1 MADSKISI
9 ALSAVDKF
17 TKPAKNIIQTA
28 GKLEHQITQTDQH
41 LKGLS
46 DQQSLITR
54 FKKLTAGLDQTR
66 AAMKQAAQQTNQLKQ
81 NQTNAKAALAQHT
94 KDLAQAERNVIK
106 LAEAQGAQS
115 QQLAQAKQHVK
126 ELTQAQSAATKQR
139 SAELANAQ
147 KQALNA
153 AKAYGAESKQAKVAT
168 AKVKQLTS
176 AKAAA
181 AKQQAI
187 ELANAQ
193 QNAQKAAA
201 AYGAH
206 SQQVK
211 AATAKVQQLTQAK
224 KAAEKAYKQEQA
236 QLKNAQLKS
245 TQLTNA
251 YGKQAKELG
260 GLKRDM
266 SSAGIKMNSLG
277 AQELKLAKQTDQASQ
292 ALDRQKA
299 KLQKIQTLKGRI
311 ADRNAQKSELI
322 GQAVGLTLK
331 AAPLI
336 MAGKR
341 AVDYENTFADVKKVV
356 NFTDQKEE
364 AQYRTEMMKLAGRLG
379 VEQKGIADI
388 VTAAGQSGIEKDQLL
403 QFAESATKMSV
414 AWDVSAEEAGSTL
427 ATWRAA
433 MGLTQKH
440 ALDLADSTNY
450 LSNNMNAKAKDI
462 AAVMVRQG
470 STAMGAG
477 LNYNQTAALSASL
490 IAGGA
495 TQEVAATALKN
506 ITGRLTSG
514 YAATAAQQDAMG
526 RIGFNAEELA
536 DMMQQDAQGTLVE
549 VMRGLQDVNATDR
562 GAVISQLFGEEVKG
576 AVAKLVTTL
585 DDDKNGLV
593 AAFAKVA
600 NQADRT
606 NSVND
611 EYANRAATR
620 GHKLAMLGAKFDR
633 MTIVLG
639 DRLLPVLDAV
649 LPPLMSVVDSV
660 ANFAEA
666 NPQLTSS
673 LLGVAAAI
681 AVVKAGAI
689 AFKLAKLTLGNG
701 RDRLNLG
708 KTKLNLSTDQ
718 TTQSA
723 NRASRSLDRL
733 NRKLNSL
740 GAGAGYGGRVA
751 RRAGA
756 RTTKRGNTLGNSRT
770 SNRLAGL
777 RAYENQIADRNSPTK
792 RANAGGRFGRL
803 GKLGKL
809 SGLKGAGRFFRP
821 LDMAMQGVSL
831 ASAMSGG
838 TCTEIGATAGDML
851 GGMGGAAAG
860 GLAGAAIG
868 SVVPVIGTAIG
879 GLVGSIAG
887 GMGGGSLGEWIGSKI
902 GTWFSDDKT
911 DQPAPD
917 AVAKQSQQLQNNNK
931 SMTFAPVLH
940 LTPTGNPAYDQQ
952 VSDQV
957 IARLKAEFAHGMMGN
972 MDVVT
977 RADGSLTDKRG
988 S

>member
-1 MADSKISI
+1 M
-9 ALSAVDKF
+9 
-17 TKPAKNIIQTA
+17 
-28 GKLEHQITQTDQH
+28 
-41 LKGLS
+41 
-46 DQQSLITR
+46 
-54 FKKLTAGLDQTR
+54 
-66 AAMKQAAQQTNQLKQ
+66 
-81 NQTNAKAALAQHT
+81 
-94 KDLAQAERNVIK
+94 
-106 LAEAQGAQS
+106 
-115 QQLAQAKQHVK
+115 
-126 ELTQAQSAATKQR
+126 
-139 SAELANAQ
+139 
-147 KQALNA
+147 
-153 AKAYGAESKQAKVAT
+153 
-168 AKVKQLTS
+168 
-176 AKAAA
+176 
-181 AKQQAI
+181 
-187 ELANAQ
+187 
-193 QNAQKAAA
+193 
-201 AYGAH
+201 
-206 SQQVK
+206 
-211 AATAKVQQLTQAK
+211 
-224 KAAEKAYKQEQA
+224 QE
-236 QLKNAQLKS
+236 
-245 TQLTNA
+245 
-251 YGKQAKELG
+251 
-260 GLKRDM
+260 
-266 SSAGIKMNSLG
+266 
-277 AQELKLAKQTDQASQ
+277 
-292 ALDRQKA
+292 
-299 KLQKIQTLKGRI
+299 
-311 ADRNAQKSELI
+311 
-322 GQAVGLTLK
+322 
-331 AAPLI
+331 
-336 MAGKR
+336 
-341 AVDYENTFADVKKVV
+341 
-356 NFTDQKEE
+356 
-364 AQYRTEMMKLAGRLG
+364 
-379 VEQKGIADI
+379 GIADI
-388 VTAAGQSGIEKDQLL
+388 VTAAGQSGIEKSQLL

-433 MGLTQKH
+433 MGLTQKN
-440 ALDLADSTNY
+440 ALDLADATNY

-514 YAATAAQQDAMG
+514 YAATASQQDAMG

-549 VMRGLQDVNATDR
+549 VMRGLKDVNATDR

-660 ANFAEA
+660 ADFAEA
-666 NPQLTSS
+666 NPQLASG

-701 RDRLNLG
+701 RDRFNLG
-708 KTKLNLSTDQ
+708 KTKLTSTTDQ

-733 NRKLNSL
+733 NRKLNGL
-740 GAGAGYGGRVA
+740 GAGAGYGGRGGRN
-751 RRAGA
+751 RRVGTSAG
-756 RTTKRGNTLGNSRT
+756 TRGKTLGNSRIG
-770 SNRLAGL
+770 NRLAGL
-777 RAYENQIADRNSPTK
+777 RGYEDQISDRNNPSK
-792 RANAGGRFGRL
+792 RVSSGGRL
-803 GKLGKL
+803 GKLVKFGKL
-809 SGLKGAGRFFRP
+809 GALKGAGRFFRP

-838 TCTEIGATAGDML
+838 SGTEIGATAGDMV

-868 SVVPVIGTAIG
+868 SVVPIIGTAIG
-879 GLVGSIAG
+879 GIVGSIAG
-887 GMGGGSLGEWIGSKI
+887 GMGGGALGEWIGSNI
-902 GTWFSDDKT
+902 GGWFTDDKT
-911 DQPAPD
+911 DQPAPE
-917 AVAKQSQQLQNNNK
+917 AIAQQTKQLQNNNK
-931 SMTFAPVLH
+931 SMTFAPTIH
-940 LTPTGNPAYDQQ
+940 LTPTGNPTYDQQ

-957 IARLKAEFAHGMMGN
+957 IERLRAEFTQGMMGN
-972 MDVVT
+972 MDVAT
-977 RADGSLTDKRG
+977 RADGSLTDKRT

>member
-1 MADSKISI
+1 VADKKISI

-17 TKPAKNIIQTA
+17 SKPFNNAMQTA
-28 GKLEHQITQTDQH
+28 GKLEQQVEQTNSS
-41 LKGLS
+41 LKKLS
-46 DQQSLITR
+46 DQQKTVAR
-54 FKKLTAGLDQTR
+54 FKTLTTRLDDAR
-66 AAMKQAAQQTNQLKQ
+66 KAMAQATQETNRLKQAELSASKIV
-81 NQTNAKAALAQHT
+81 KQHT
-94 KDLAQAERNVIK
+94 QDLASAEKAVLDAAQAH
-106 LAEAQGAQS
+106 GAQS
-115 QQLAQAKQHVK
+115 RQ
-126 ELTQAQSAATKQR
+126 
-139 SAELANAQ
+139 
-147 KQALNA
+147 
-153 AKAYGAESKQAKVAT
+153 VAD
-168 AKVKQLTS
+168 ASRKVKQLT
-176 AKAAA
+176 KD
-181 AKQQAI
+181 
-187 ELANAQ
+187 
-193 QNAQKAAA
+193 
-201 AYGAH
+201 
-206 SQQVK
+206 
-211 AATAKVQQLTQAK
+211 K
-224 KAAEKAYKQEQA
+224 KAAELAHKKEKAALKTSEQA
-236 QLKNAQLKS
+236 TK
-245 TQLTNA
+245 QLTSA

-260 GLKRDM
+260 GLRRDM
-266 SSAGIKMNSLG
+266 GEAGLKVRSLG
-277 AQELKLAKQTDQASQ
+277 AQELKLARQTDQASQ

-311 ADRNAQKSELI
+311 ADRNAQKGELV
-322 GQAVGLTLK
+322 GQAVGLIIKT
-331 AAPLI
+331 APLI

-341 AVDYENTFADVKKVV
+341 AVEYENTFADVKKVV
-356 NFTDQKEE
+356 NFSDKKEE
-364 AQYRTEMMKLAGRLG
+364 AEYRTSMMKLAGRLG
-379 VEQKGIADI
+379 VQQDGIADI
-388 VTAAGQSGIEKDQLL
+388 VTAAGQSGIEKSQLL

-433 MGLTQKH
+433 MGLTQKN
-440 ALDLADSTNY
+440 ALDLADATNY

-536 DMMQQDAQGTLVE
+536 DMMQQDAQATLVD
-549 VMRGLQDVNATDR
+549 VMRGLKDVNATDR

-660 ANFAEA
+660 ADFAEA
-666 NPQLTSS
+666 NPQLASG

-701 RDRLNLG
+701 RDRFNLG
-708 KTKLNLSTDQ
+708 KTKLTSTTDQ

-733 NRKLNSL
+733 NRKLNGL
-740 GAGAGYGGRVA
+740 GAGAGYGGRGG
-751 RRAGA
+751 RAG
-756 RTTKRGNTLGNSRT
+756 RKGKTQGNSRIG
-770 SNRLAGL
+770 NRLAGL
-777 RAYENQIADRNSPTK
+777 RSYEDQISDRNNPSK
-792 RANAGGRFGRL
+792 RASAGGRFGKL
-803 GKLGKL
+803 GKLGA
-809 SGLKGAGRFFRP
+809 LKGAGRFFRP

-838 TCTEIGATAGDML
+838 SGTEIGATAGDMV

-868 SVVPVIGTAIG
+868 SVVPIIGTAIG
-879 GLVGSIAG
+879 GIVGSIAG
-887 GMGGGSLGEWIGSKI
+887 GMGGGALGEWIGSNI
-902 GTWFSDDKT
+902 GGWFEDDKT

-917 AVAKQSQQLQNNNK
+917 AIAQQTKQLQSNNK
-931 SMTFAPVLH
+931 SMTFAPTIH
-940 LTPTGNPAYDQQ
+940 LTPTGNPVYDQQ

-957 IARLKAEFAHGMMGN
+957 IERLKAEFAQGMMGN
-972 MDVVT
+972 MDVAT

>member
-1 MADSKISI
+1 M
-9 ALSAVDKF
+9 
-17 TKPAKNIIQTA
+17 
-28 GKLEHQITQTDQH
+28 
-41 LKGLS
+41 
-46 DQQSLITR
+46 
-54 FKKLTAGLDQTR
+54 
-66 AAMKQAAQQTNQLKQ
+66 
-81 NQTNAKAALAQHT
+81 
-94 KDLAQAERNVIK
+94 
-106 LAEAQGAQS
+106 
-115 QQLAQAKQHVK
+115 
-126 ELTQAQSAATKQR
+126 
-139 SAELANAQ
+139 
-147 KQALNA
+147 
-153 AKAYGAESKQAKVAT
+153 
-168 AKVKQLTS
+168 
-176 AKAAA
+176 
-181 AKQQAI
+181 
-187 ELANAQ
+187 
-193 QNAQKAAA
+193 
-201 AYGAH
+201 
-206 SQQVK
+206 
-211 AATAKVQQLTQAK
+211 
-224 KAAEKAYKQEQA
+224 QE
-236 QLKNAQLKS
+236 
-245 TQLTNA
+245 
-251 YGKQAKELG
+251 
-260 GLKRDM
+260 
-266 SSAGIKMNSLG
+266 
-277 AQELKLAKQTDQASQ
+277 
-292 ALDRQKA
+292 
-299 KLQKIQTLKGRI
+299 
-311 ADRNAQKSELI
+311 
-322 GQAVGLTLK
+322 
-331 AAPLI
+331 
-336 MAGKR
+336 
-341 AVDYENTFADVKKVV
+341 
-356 NFTDQKEE
+356 
-364 AQYRTEMMKLAGRLG
+364 
-379 VEQKGIADI
+379 GIADI
-388 VTAAGQSGIEKDQLL
+388 VTAAGQSGIEKSQLL

-433 MGLTQKH
+433 MGLTQKN
-440 ALDLADSTNY
+440 ALDLADATNY

-514 YAATAAQQDAMG
+514 YAATASQQDAMG

-666 NPQLTSS
+666 NPQLASG

-701 RDRLNLG
+701 RDRFNLG
-708 KTKLNLSTDQ
+708 KTKLTSTTDQ

-733 NRKLNSL
+733 NRKLNGL
-740 GAGAGYGGRVA
+740 GASAGYGGR
-751 RRAGA
+751 AG
-756 RTTKRGNTLGNSRT
+756 KKGKTLGNSRIG
-770 SNRLAGL
+770 NRLAGL
-777 RAYENQIADRNSPTK
+777 RSYEDQISDRNNPSK
-792 RANAGGRFGRL
+792 RASAGGRFGKF

-809 SGLKGAGRFFRP
+809 GALKGAGRFFRP

-838 TCTEIGATAGDML
+838 SGTEIGATAGDMV

-868 SVVPVIGTAIG
+868 SVVPIIGTAIG
-879 GLVGSIAG
+879 GIVGSIAG
-887 GMGGGSLGEWIGSKI
+887 GMGGGFLGESLGEWIGSNI
-902 GTWFSDDKT
+902 GTWFTDDKT

-917 AVAKQSQQLQNNNK
+917 AIAKQSQQLQNNNK
-931 SMTFAPVLH
+931 SMTFAPTIH

-957 IARLKAEFAHGMMGN
+957 IERLKAEFAQGMMGN
-972 MDVVT
+972 MDVAT
-977 RADGSLTDKRG
+977 RADGSLTDKRT

>member
-1 MADSKISI
+1 MCC
-9 ALSAVDKF
+9 
-17 TKPAKNIIQTA
+17 
-28 GKLEHQITQTDQH
+28 
-41 LKGLS
+41 
-46 DQQSLITR
+46 LI
-54 FKKLTAGLDQTR
+54 
-66 AAMKQAAQQTNQLKQ
+66 
-81 NQTNAKAALAQHT
+81 
-94 KDLAQAERNVIK
+94 
-106 LAEAQGAQS
+106 
-115 QQLAQAKQHVK
+115 
-126 ELTQAQSAATKQR
+126 R
-139 SAELANAQ
+139 SA
-147 KQALNA
+147 
-153 AKAYGAESKQAKVAT
+153 
-168 AKVKQLTS
+168 
-176 AKAAA
+176 
-181 AKQQAI
+181 I
-187 ELANAQ
+187 
-193 QNAQKAAA
+193 
-201 AYGAH
+201 
-206 SQQVK
+206 
-211 AATAKVQQLTQAK
+211 AK
-224 KAAEKAYKQEQA
+224 KQ
-236 QLKNAQLKS
+236 
-245 TQLTNA
+245 
-251 YGKQAKELG
+251 
-260 GLKRDM
+260 D
-266 SSAGIKMNSLG
+266 
-277 AQELKLAKQTDQASQ
+277 
-292 ALDRQKA
+292 
-299 KLQKIQTLKGRI
+299 
-311 ADRNAQKSELI
+311 
-322 GQAVGLTLK
+322 
-331 AAPLI
+331 
-336 MAGKR
+336 
-341 AVDYENTFADVKKVV
+341 
-356 NFTDQKEE
+356 
-364 AQYRTEMMKLAGRLG
+364 
-379 VEQKGIADI
+379 GIADI
-388 VTAAGQSGIEKDQLL
+388 VTAAGQSGIEKSQLL

-414 AWDVSAEEAGSTL
+414 AWDVSAEEAGFTL

-433 MGLTQKH
+433 MGLTQKN
-440 ALDLADSTNY
+440 ALDLADATNY

-477 LNYNQTAALSASL
+477 LSYNQTAALSASL

-549 VMRGLQDVNATDR
+549 VMRGLKDVNATDR

-666 NPQLTSS
+666 NPQLASG

-701 RDRLNLG
+701 RDRFNLG
-708 KTKLNLSTDQ
+708 KAKLTSTTDQ

-733 NRKLNSL
+733 NRKLNGL
-740 GAGAGYGGRVA
+740 GAGAGYGGIGGRAGRNRRVGTRGKTQGNSERNSRIGNRLVGLRSYEDQISDRNNPT
-751 RRAGA
+751 RRA
-756 RTTKRGNTLGNSRT
+756 S
-770 SNRLAGL
+770 
-777 RAYENQIADRNSPTK
+777 
-792 RANAGGRFGRL
+792 AGGRFGKL
-803 GKLGKL
+803 GKLGA
-809 SGLKGAGRFFRP
+809 LKGAGRFFRP

-838 TCTEIGATAGDML
+838 SGTEIGATAGDMV

-868 SVVPVIGTAIG
+868 SVVPIIGTAIG
-879 GLVGSIAG
+879 GIVGSIAG
-887 GMGGGSLGEWIGSKI
+887 GMGGGALGEWIGSNI
-902 GTWFSDDKT
+902 GGWFEDDKT
-911 DQPAPD
+911 DQPAPE
-917 AVAKQSQQLQNNNK
+917 AIAQQTKQLQSNNK
-931 SMTFAPVLH
+931 SMTFAPTIH

-952 VSDQV
+952 VSDKV
-957 IARLKAEFAHGMMGN
+957 IERLKAEFAQGMMGN
-972 MDVVT
+972 MDVAT
-977 RADGSLTDKRG
+977 RADGSLGDKREG
-988 S
+988 

>member
-1 MADSKISI
+1 MCC
-9 ALSAVDKF
+9 
-17 TKPAKNIIQTA
+17 
-28 GKLEHQITQTDQH
+28 
-41 LKGLS
+41 
-46 DQQSLITR
+46 LI
-54 FKKLTAGLDQTR
+54 
-66 AAMKQAAQQTNQLKQ
+66 
-81 NQTNAKAALAQHT
+81 
-94 KDLAQAERNVIK
+94 
-106 LAEAQGAQS
+106 
-115 QQLAQAKQHVK
+115 
-126 ELTQAQSAATKQR
+126 R
-139 SAELANAQ
+139 SA
-147 KQALNA
+147 
-153 AKAYGAESKQAKVAT
+153 
-168 AKVKQLTS
+168 
-176 AKAAA
+176 
-181 AKQQAI
+181 I
-187 ELANAQ
+187 
-193 QNAQKAAA
+193 
-201 AYGAH
+201 
-206 SQQVK
+206 
-211 AATAKVQQLTQAK
+211 AK
-224 KAAEKAYKQEQA
+224 KQE
-236 QLKNAQLKS
+236 
-245 TQLTNA
+245 
-251 YGKQAKELG
+251 
-260 GLKRDM
+260 
-266 SSAGIKMNSLG
+266 
-277 AQELKLAKQTDQASQ
+277 
-292 ALDRQKA
+292 
-299 KLQKIQTLKGRI
+299 
-311 ADRNAQKSELI
+311 
-322 GQAVGLTLK
+322 
-331 AAPLI
+331 
-336 MAGKR
+336 
-341 AVDYENTFADVKKVV
+341 
-356 NFTDQKEE
+356 
-364 AQYRTEMMKLAGRLG
+364 
-379 VEQKGIADI
+379 GIADI
-388 VTAAGQSGIEKDQLL
+388 VTAAGQSGIEKSQLL

-433 MGLTQKH
+433 MGLTQKN
-440 ALDLADSTNY
+440 ALDLADATNY

-549 VMRGLQDVNATDR
+549 VMRGLKDVNATDR

-633 MTIVLG
+633 MTVVLG

-660 ANFAEA
+660 ADFAEA
-666 NPQLTSS
+666 NPQLASG

-701 RDRLNLG
+701 RDRFNLG
-708 KTKLNLSTDQ
+708 KTKLTSTTDQ

-733 NRKLNSL
+733 NRKLNGL
-740 GAGAGYGGRVA
+740 GAGAGYGGRGG
-751 RRAGA
+751 RAG
-756 RTTKRGNTLGNSRT
+756 TRGSAGRVGTRGKTLGNSERN
-770 SNRLAGL
+770 SRIGNRLAGL
-777 RAYENQIADRNSPTK
+777 RSYEDQISDRNNPT
-792 RANAGGRFGRL
+792 RRTSAGGRFGKF
-803 GKLGKL
+803 GKLGA
-809 SGLKGAGRFFRP
+809 LKGAGRFFRP

-838 TCTEIGATAGDML
+838 SGTEIGATAGDMV

-868 SVVPVIGTAIG
+868 SVVPIIGTAIG

-887 GMGGGSLGEWIGSKI
+887 GMGGGALGEWIGSNI
-902 GTWFSDDKT
+902 GGWFEDDKT

-917 AVAKQSQQLQNNNK
+917 AIAQQTKQLQNNNK
-931 SMTFAPVLH
+931 NMTFAPTIH
-940 LTPTGNPAYDQQ
+940 LAPTGNPAYDQQ

-957 IARLKAEFAHGMMGN
+957 IERLKAEFTQGMMGN
-972 MDVVT
+972 MDVAT
-977 RADGSLTDKRG
+977 RADGSLTDKRT

>member
-1 MADSKISI
+1 VAEKKISI

-17 TKPAKNIIQTA
+17 SKPFNNAMQTA
-28 GKLEHQITQTDQH
+28 GKLEQQVEQTNSS
-41 LKGLS
+41 LKKLS
-46 DQQSLITR
+46 DQQKTVAR
-54 FKKLTAGLDQTR
+54 FKTLTTRLDDAR
-66 AAMKQAAQQTNQLKQ
+66 KAMAQATQETNRLKQAELSASKIV
-81 NQTNAKAALAQHT
+81 KQHT
-94 KDLAQAERNVIK
+94 QDLASAEKAVLDAAQAH
-106 LAEAQGAQS
+106 GAQS
-115 QQLAQAKQHVK
+115 RQ
-126 ELTQAQSAATKQR
+126 
-139 SAELANAQ
+139 
-147 KQALNA
+147 
-153 AKAYGAESKQAKVAT
+153 VAD
-168 AKVKQLTS
+168 ASRKVKQLT
-176 AKAAA
+176 KD
-181 AKQQAI
+181 
-187 ELANAQ
+187 
-193 QNAQKAAA
+193 
-201 AYGAH
+201 
-206 SQQVK
+206 
-211 AATAKVQQLTQAK
+211 K
-224 KAAEKAYKQEQA
+224 KAAELAHKKEKAALKTSEQA
-236 QLKNAQLKS
+236 TK
-245 TQLTNA
+245 QLTSA

-260 GLKRDM
+260 GLRRDM
-266 SSAGIKMNSLG
+266 GEAGLKVRSLG
-277 AQELKLAKQTDQASQ
+277 AQELKLARQTDQASQ

-311 ADRNAQKSELI
+311 ADRNAQKGELV
-322 GQAVGLTLK
+322 GQAVGLIIKT
-331 AAPLI
+331 APLI

-341 AVDYENTFADVKKVV
+341 AVEYENTFADVKKVV
-356 NFTDQKEE
+356 NFSDKKEE
-364 AQYRTEMMKLAGRLG
+364 AEYRTSMMKLAGRLG
-379 VEQKGIADI
+379 VQQEGIADI
-388 VTAAGQSGIEKDQLL
+388 VTAAGQSGIEKSQLL

-433 MGLTQKH
+433 MGLTQKN
-440 ALDLADSTNY
+440 ALDLADATNY

-514 YAATAAQQDAMG
+514 YAATASQQDAMG

-549 VMRGLQDVNATDR
+549 VMRGLKDVNATDR

-666 NPQLTSS
+666 NPQLASG

-701 RDRLNLG
+701 RDRFNLG
-708 KTKLNLSTDQ
+708 KTKLTSTTDQ

-733 NRKLNSL
+733 NRKLNGL
-740 GAGAGYGGRVA
+740 GAGAGYGGRGG
-751 RRAGA
+751 RAGI
-756 RTTKRGNTLGNSRT
+756 RGSAGRVGTRGKTLGNSEPHSRIG
-770 SNRLAGL
+770 NRLAGL
-777 RAYENQIADRNSPTK
+777 RSYEDQISDRNNPTK
-792 RANAGGRFGRL
+792 RASAGGRFGKF
-803 GKLGKL
+803 GKLGA
-809 SGLKGAGRFFRP
+809 LKGAGRFFRP

-838 TCTEIGATAGDML
+838 SGTEIGATAGDMV

-868 SVVPVIGTAIG
+868 SVVPIIGTAIG
-879 GLVGSIAG
+879 GIVGSIAG
-887 GMGGGSLGEWIGSKI
+887 GMGGGALGEWIGSNI
-902 GTWFSDDKT
+902 GGWFEDDKT
-911 DQPAPD
+911 DQPAPE
-917 AVAKQSQQLQNNNK
+917 AIAQQTKQLQSNNK
-931 SMTFAPVLH
+931 SMTFAPTIH
-940 LTPTGNPAYDQQ
+940 LAPTGNPAYDQQ

-957 IARLKAEFAHGMMGN
+957 IERLKAEFTQGMMGN
-972 MDVVT
+972 MDVAT

>member
-17 TKPAKNIIQTA
+17 TKPANNIIQTA
-28 GKLEHQITQTDQH
+28 GKLEHQITQTDNQ

-66 AAMKQAAQQTNQLKQ
+66 AAMKQAAQHTNQLKQ
-81 NQTNAKAALAQHT
+81 NQANAKTALAQHT
-94 KDLAQAERNVIK
+94 KALAQAERSVIK
-106 LAEAQGAQS
+106 LAEAQGAHA
-115 QQLAQAKQHVK
+115 QQLAQAKQN
-126 ELTQAQSAATKQR
+126 LNQLSQAQSAATKQR
-139 SAELANAQ
+139 TAELANAQ
-147 KQALNA
+147 KQAQKA
-153 AKAYGAESKQAKVAT
+153 AKAYGAESKQAKAAT
-168 AKVKQLTS
+168 AKVQQLAN
-176 AKAAA
+176 AKALAA
-181 AKQQAI
+181 EQQATA
-187 ELANAQ
+187 LANAQ
-193 QNAQKAAA
+193 NNVQKATA

-206 SQQVK
+206 SEQVK
-211 AATAKVQQLTQAK
+211 AATAKVKQLTQAK
-224 KAAEKAYKQEQA
+224 KAAEKAYKEEQA

-260 GLKRDM
+260 GLRRDM
-266 SSAGIKMNSLG
+266 TSAGLKINSLG
-277 AQELKLAKQTDQASQ
+277 AQELKLARQTDQASQ

-311 ADRNAQKSELI
+311 ADRNAQKGELV

-364 AQYRTEMMKLAGRLG
+364 AQYRTQMMKLAGRLG

-506 ITGRLTSG
+506 ITGRLTTG

-526 RIGFNAEELA
+526 RIGFDAEQLA
-536 DMMQQDAQGTLVE
+536 DMMQQDAQATLVE
-549 VMRGLQDVNATDR
+549 VMRGLQNVNATDR

-600 NQADRT
+600 NQADRA

-639 DRLLPVLDAV
+639 DRLLPVLDVV
-649 LPPLMSVVDSV
+649 LPPLMSAVDGI

-681 AVVKAGAI
+681 ATVKAGAI

-701 RDRLNLG
+701 RDRFSLG
-708 KTKLNLSTDQ
+708 KTKLTNSTDQ

-733 NRKLNSL
+733 NRKLNGL
-740 GAGAGYGGRVA
+740 GAGAGYGTGSRA
-751 RRAGA
+751 GRRAG
-756 RTTKRGNTLGNSRT
+756 
-770 SNRLAGL
+770 NRLAGL
-777 RAYENQIADRNSPTK
+777 RSYEDQISDRNSPSK
-792 RANAGGRFGRL
+792 RASAGGRFGKF

-809 SGLKGAGRFFRP
+809 GALKGAGRFFRP
-821 LDMAMQGVSL
+821 LDMAMQGMSL

-838 TCTEIGATAGDML
+838 SGTEIGATAGDMV

-879 GLVGSIAG
+879 GIIGSIAG
-887 GMGGGSLGEWIGSKI
+887 GMGGGSLGEWIGGKI
-902 GTWFSDDKT
+902 GGWFEDDKT
-911 DQPAPD
+911 DQPAPE
-917 AVAKQSQQLQNNNK
+917 AIAKQSQQLQNNNK
-931 SMTFAPVLH
+931 SITFAPVLN
-940 LTPTGNPAYDQQ
+940 LTPTGNPSYDQQ
-952 VSDQV
+952 LSDQV
-957 IARLKAEFAHGMMGN
+957 IERLKAEFAQGMMGN
-972 MDVVT
+972 IDVAT
-977 RADGSLTDKRG
+977 RADGSLTDKRT

>member
-1 MADSKISI
+1 
-9 ALSAVDKF
+9 
-17 TKPAKNIIQTA
+17 
-28 GKLEHQITQTDQH
+28 
-41 LKGLS
+41 
-46 DQQSLITR
+46 
-54 FKKLTAGLDQTR
+54 
-66 AAMKQAAQQTNQLKQ
+66 
-81 NQTNAKAALAQHT
+81 
-94 KDLAQAERNVIK
+94 
-106 LAEAQGAQS
+106 
-115 QQLAQAKQHVK
+115 
-126 ELTQAQSAATKQR
+126 
-139 SAELANAQ
+139 
-147 KQALNA
+147 
-153 AKAYGAESKQAKVAT
+153 
-168 AKVKQLTS
+168 
-176 AKAAA
+176 
-181 AKQQAI
+181 
-187 ELANAQ
+187 
-193 QNAQKAAA
+193 
-201 AYGAH
+201 
-206 SQQVK
+206 
-211 AATAKVQQLTQAK
+211 
-224 KAAEKAYKQEQA
+224 
-236 QLKNAQLKS
+236 
-245 TQLTNA
+245 
-251 YGKQAKELG
+251 
-260 GLKRDM
+260 
-266 SSAGIKMNSLG
+266 
-277 AQELKLAKQTDQASQ
+277 
-292 ALDRQKA
+292 
-299 KLQKIQTLKGRI
+299 
-311 ADRNAQKSELI
+311 
-322 GQAVGLTLK
+322 
-331 AAPLI
+331 
-336 MAGKR
+336 
-341 AVDYENTFADVKKVV
+341 
-356 NFTDQKEE
+356 
-364 AQYRTEMMKLAGRLG
+364 
-379 VEQKGIADI
+379 
-388 VTAAGQSGIEKDQLL
+388 
-403 QFAESATKMSV
+403 MSV

-433 MGLTQKH
+433 MGLTQKN
-440 ALDLADSTNY
+440 ALDLADATNY

-549 VMRGLQDVNATDR
+549 VMRGLKDVNATDR

-633 MTIVLG
+633 MTIALG

-666 NPQLTSS
+666 NPQLASG

-701 RDRLNLG
+701 RDRFNLG
-708 KTKLNLSTDQ
+708 KTKLTSTTDQ

-733 NRKLNSL
+733 NRKLNGL
-740 GAGAGYGGRVA
+740 GAGAGYGVRGGRAGTRGSAGRV
-751 RRAGA
+751 G
-756 RTTKRGNTLGNSRT
+756 TRGKTQGNRERNSRIG
-770 SNRLAGL
+770 NRLAGL
-777 RAYENQIADRNSPTK
+777 RGYEDQISDRNNPTK
-792 RANAGGRFGRL
+792 RASAGGRFGKL
-803 GKLGKL
+803 GKLGA
-809 SGLKGAGRFFRP
+809 LKGAGRFFRP

-838 TCTEIGATAGDML
+838 SGTEIGATAGDMV

-868 SVVPVIGTAIG
+868 SVVPIIGTAIG
-879 GLVGSIAG
+879 GIVGSIAG
-887 GMGGGSLGEWIGSKI
+887 GMGGGALGEWIGSNI
-902 GTWFSDDKT
+902 GGWFEDDKT
-911 DQPAPD
+911 DQPAPE
-917 AVAKQSQQLQNNNK
+917 AIAQQTKQLQSNNK
-931 SMTFAPVLH
+931 SITFAPTIH

-957 IARLKAEFAHGMMGN
+957 IERLKAEFTQGMMGN
-972 MDVVT
+972 MDVAT
-977 RADGSLTDKRG
+977 RADGSLTDKRT

>member
-1 MADSKISI
+1 M
-9 ALSAVDKF
+9 
-17 TKPAKNIIQTA
+17 
-28 GKLEHQITQTDQH
+28 
-41 LKGLS
+41 
-46 DQQSLITR
+46 
-54 FKKLTAGLDQTR
+54 
-66 AAMKQAAQQTNQLKQ
+66 
-81 NQTNAKAALAQHT
+81 
-94 KDLAQAERNVIK
+94 
-106 LAEAQGAQS
+106 
-115 QQLAQAKQHVK
+115 
-126 ELTQAQSAATKQR
+126 
-139 SAELANAQ
+139 
-147 KQALNA
+147 
-153 AKAYGAESKQAKVAT
+153 
-168 AKVKQLTS
+168 
-176 AKAAA
+176 
-181 AKQQAI
+181 
-187 ELANAQ
+187 
-193 QNAQKAAA
+193 
-201 AYGAH
+201 
-206 SQQVK
+206 
-211 AATAKVQQLTQAK
+211 
-224 KAAEKAYKQEQA
+224 QE
-236 QLKNAQLKS
+236 
-245 TQLTNA
+245 
-251 YGKQAKELG
+251 
-260 GLKRDM
+260 
-266 SSAGIKMNSLG
+266 
-277 AQELKLAKQTDQASQ
+277 
-292 ALDRQKA
+292 
-299 KLQKIQTLKGRI
+299 
-311 ADRNAQKSELI
+311 
-322 GQAVGLTLK
+322 
-331 AAPLI
+331 
-336 MAGKR
+336 
-341 AVDYENTFADVKKVV
+341 
-356 NFTDQKEE
+356 
-364 AQYRTEMMKLAGRLG
+364 
-379 VEQKGIADI
+379 GIADI
-388 VTAAGQSGIEKDQLL
+388 VTAAGQSGIEKSQLL

-433 MGLTQKH
+433 MGL
-440 ALDLADSTNY
+440 
-450 LSNNMNAKAKDI
+450 
-462 AAVMVRQG
+462 
-470 STAMGAG
+470 
-477 LNYNQTAALSASL
+477 
-490 IAGGA
+490 

-549 VMRGLQDVNATDR
+549 VMRGLKDVNATDR

-666 NPQLTSS
+666 NPQLASG

-701 RDRLNLG
+701 RDRFNLG
-708 KTKLNLSTDQ
+708 KTKLTSTTDQ

-733 NRKLNSL
+733 NRKLNGL
-740 GAGAGYGGRVA
+740 GAGAGYGGRA
-751 RRAGA
+751 GRRTGV
-756 RTTKRGNTLGNSRT
+756 RGKTLGNSERN
-770 SNRLAGL
+770 SRIGNRLVGL
-777 RAYENQIADRNSPTK
+777 RGYEDQISDRNNPTR
-792 RANAGGRFGRL
+792 RASAGGRFGKF

-809 SGLKGAGRFFRP
+809 GALKGAGRFFRP

-838 TCTEIGATAGDML
+838 SGTEIGATAGDMV

-868 SVVPVIGTAIG
+868 SVVPIIGTAIG
-879 GLVGSIAG
+879 GIVGSIAG
-887 GMGGGSLGEWIGSKI
+887 GMGGGALGEWIGSNI
-902 GTWFSDDKT
+902 GGWFTDDKT

-917 AVAKQSQQLQNNNK
+917 AIAQQTKQLQSNNK
-931 SMTFAPVLH
+931 SITFAPTIH

-957 IARLKAEFAHGMMGN
+957 IERLKAEFIQGMMGN
-972 MDVVT
+972 MDVAT
-977 RADGSLTDKRG
+977 RADGSLTDKK
-988 S
+988 SS

>member
-1 MADSKISI
+1 MCC
-9 ALSAVDKF
+9 
-17 TKPAKNIIQTA
+17 
-28 GKLEHQITQTDQH
+28 
-41 LKGLS
+41 
-46 DQQSLITR
+46 LI
-54 FKKLTAGLDQTR
+54 
-66 AAMKQAAQQTNQLKQ
+66 
-81 NQTNAKAALAQHT
+81 
-94 KDLAQAERNVIK
+94 
-106 LAEAQGAQS
+106 
-115 QQLAQAKQHVK
+115 
-126 ELTQAQSAATKQR
+126 R
-139 SAELANAQ
+139 SA
-147 KQALNA
+147 
-153 AKAYGAESKQAKVAT
+153 
-168 AKVKQLTS
+168 
-176 AKAAA
+176 
-181 AKQQAI
+181 I
-187 ELANAQ
+187 
-193 QNAQKAAA
+193 
-201 AYGAH
+201 
-206 SQQVK
+206 
-211 AATAKVQQLTQAK
+211 AK
-224 KAAEKAYKQEQA
+224 KQE
-236 QLKNAQLKS
+236 
-245 TQLTNA
+245 
-251 YGKQAKELG
+251 
-260 GLKRDM
+260 
-266 SSAGIKMNSLG
+266 
-277 AQELKLAKQTDQASQ
+277 
-292 ALDRQKA
+292 
-299 KLQKIQTLKGRI
+299 
-311 ADRNAQKSELI
+311 
-322 GQAVGLTLK
+322 
-331 AAPLI
+331 
-336 MAGKR
+336 
-341 AVDYENTFADVKKVV
+341 
-356 NFTDQKEE
+356 
-364 AQYRTEMMKLAGRLG
+364 
-379 VEQKGIADI
+379 GIADI
-388 VTAAGQSGIEKDQLL
+388 VTAAGQSGIEKSQLL

-433 MGLTQKH
+433 MGLTQKN
-440 ALDLADSTNY
+440 ALDLADATNY

-549 VMRGLQDVNATDR
+549 VMRGLKDVNATDR

-660 ANFAEA
+660 ADFAEA
-666 NPQLTSS
+666 NPQLASG

-701 RDRLNLG
+701 RDRFNLG
-708 KTKLNLSTDQ
+708 KTKLSSTTDQ

-733 NRKLNSL
+733 NRKLNGL
-740 GAGAGYGGRVA
+740 GAGAGYGGRGG
-751 RRAGA
+751 RAG
-756 RTTKRGNTLGNSRT
+756 TRGSAGRVGTRGKTQGNRERNSRIG
-770 SNRLAGL
+770 NRLAGL
-777 RAYENQIADRNSPTK
+777 RSYEDQISDRNNPTR
-792 RANAGGRFGRL
+792 RASAGGRFGKFGKF
-803 GKLGKL
+803 GKLGA
-809 SGLKGAGRFFRP
+809 LKGAGRFFRP
-821 LDMAMQGVSL
+821 LDIAMQGVSL

-838 TCTEIGATAGDML
+838 SGTEIGATAGDMV

-868 SVVPVIGTAIG
+868 SVVPIIGTAIG
-879 GLVGSIAG
+879 GIVGSIAG
-887 GMGGGSLGEWIGSKI
+887 GMGGGALGEWIGSNI
-902 GTWFSDDKT
+902 GGWFEDDKT

-917 AVAKQSQQLQNNNK
+917 AIAKQSQQLQNNNK
-931 SMTFAPVLH
+931 SMTFAPTIH
-940 LTPTGNPAYDQQ
+940 LTPTGNPTYDQQ

-957 IARLKAEFAHGMMGN
+957 IERLKAEFAQVMMGN
-972 MDVVT
+972 MDVAK

>member
-1 MADSKISI
+1 VAEKKISI

-17 TKPAKNIIQTA
+17 SKPFNNAMQTA
-28 GKLEHQITQTDQH
+28 GKLEQQVEQTNSS
-41 LKGLS
+41 LKKLS
-46 DQQSLITR
+46 DQQKTVAR
-54 FKKLTAGLDQTR
+54 FKTLTTRLDDAR
-66 AAMKQAAQQTNQLKQ
+66 KAMAQATQETNRLKQAEL
-81 NQTNAKAALAQHT
+81 NASKVVKQHT
-94 KDLAQAERNVIK
+94 QDLANAEKAVLDAAQAH
-106 LAEAQGAQS
+106 GAQS
-115 QQLAQAKQHVK
+115 RQV
-126 ELTQAQSAATKQR
+126 
-139 SAELANAQ
+139 AEA
-147 KQALNA
+147 
-153 AKAYGAESKQAKVAT
+153 SR
-168 AKVKQLTS
+168 KVKQLT
-176 AKAAA
+176 KD
-181 AKQQAI
+181 
-187 ELANAQ
+187 
-193 QNAQKAAA
+193 
-201 AYGAH
+201 
-206 SQQVK
+206 
-211 AATAKVQQLTQAK
+211 K
-224 KAAEKAYKQEQA
+224 KAAELAHKKEKAALKTSEQA
-236 QLKNAQLKS
+236 TK
-245 TQLTNA
+245 QLTSA

-260 GLKRDM
+260 GLRRDM
-266 SSAGIKMNSLG
+266 GEAGLKVRSLG
-277 AQELKLAKQTDQASQ
+277 AQELKLARQTDQASQ

-311 ADRNAQKSELI
+311 ADRNAQKGELV
-322 GQAVGLTLK
+322 GQAVGLIIKT
-331 AAPLI
+331 APLI

-341 AVDYENTFADVKKVV
+341 AVEYENTFADVKKVV
-356 NFTDQKEE
+356 NFSDKKEE
-364 AQYRTEMMKLAGRLG
+364 AEYRTSMMKLAGRLG
-379 VEQKGIADI
+379 VQQDGIADI
-388 VTAAGQSGIEKDQLL
+388 VTAAGQSGIEKSQLL

-433 MGLTQKH
+433 MGLTQKN
-440 ALDLADSTNY
+440 ALDLADATNY

-514 YAATAAQQDAMG
+514 YAATATQQDAMG

-549 VMRGLQDVNATDR
+549 VMRGLKDVNATDR

-633 MTIVLG
+633 MTIALG

-666 NPQLTSS
+666 NPQLASG

-701 RDRLNLG
+701 RDRFNLG
-708 KTKLNLSTDQ
+708 KTKLTSTTDQ

-733 NRKLNSL
+733 NRKLNGL
-740 GAGAGYGGRVA
+740 GAGAGYGVRGGRAGTRGSAGRV
-751 RRAGA
+751 G
-756 RTTKRGNTLGNSRT
+756 TRGKTQGNRERNSRIG
-770 SNRLAGL
+770 NRLAGL
-777 RAYENQIADRNSPTK
+777 RGYEDQISDRNNPTK
-792 RANAGGRFGRL
+792 RASAGGRFGKL
-803 GKLGKL
+803 GKLGA
-809 SGLKGAGRFFRP
+809 LKGAGRFFRP

-838 TCTEIGATAGDML
+838 SGTEIGATAGDMV

-868 SVVPVIGTAIG
+868 SVVPIIGTAIG
-879 GLVGSIAG
+879 GIVGSIAG
-887 GMGGGSLGEWIGSKI
+887 GMGGGALGEWIGSNI
-902 GTWFSDDKT
+902 GGWFEDDKT
-911 DQPAPD
+911 DQPAPE
-917 AVAKQSQQLQNNNK
+917 AIAQQTKQLQSNNK
-931 SMTFAPVLH
+931 SITFAPTIH

-957 IARLKAEFAHGMMGN
+957 IERLKAEFTQGMMGN
-972 MDVVT
+972 MDVAT
-977 RADGSLTDKRG
+977 RADGSLTDKRT

>member
-28 GKLEHQITQTDQH
+28 GKLEHQITQTDKH

-46 DQQSLITR
+46 DQQNLITR

-94 KDLAQAERNVIK
+94 TALDQAERSVLK
-106 LAEAQGAQS
+106 LAKTQGAHAE
-115 QQLAQAKQHVK
+115 QLAQAKQHVK
-126 ELTQAQSAATKQR
+126 QLTQAQSAATKQY

-147 KQALNA
+147 KQALNT
-153 AKAYGAESKQAKVAT
+153 AKAYGAESKQAKAAT
-168 AKVKQLTS
+168 AKVQQLTK
-176 AKAAA
+176 AKAIA
-181 AKQQAI
+181 AKQQATA
-187 ELANAQ
+187 LANAQ
-193 QNAQKAAA
+193 NNVKKAAA

-224 KAAEKAYKQEQA
+224 KAAEKTYKQEQA
-236 QLKNAQLKS
+236 QLKNAQIKS

-260 GLKRDM
+260 GLRKDM
-266 SSAGIKMNSLG
+266 SAAGLKMNSLG
-277 AQELKLAKQTDQASQ
+277 AQELKLARQTDQASQ

-311 ADRNAQKSELI
+311 ADRNAQKGELV
-322 GQAVGLTLK
+322 GQAVGLAVKT
-331 AAPLI
+331 APLI
-336 MAGKR
+336 MASKR
-341 AVDYENTFADVKKVV
+341 AVEYESTFADVKKVV

-364 AQYRTEMMKLAGRLG
+364 AQYRTQMMKLAGRLG
-379 VEQKGIADI
+379 VEQQGIADI

-433 MGLTQKH
+433 MGLTQKN

-506 ITGRLTSG
+506 ITGRLTTG

-526 RIGFNAEELA
+526 RIGFDAEELA

-600 NQADRT
+600 NQADRA

-649 LPPLMSVVDSV
+649 LPPLMTAVDGI

-666 NPQLTSS
+666 NPKLTSS

-681 AVVKAGAI
+681 AAVKAGAI

-708 KTKLNLSTDQ
+708 RTKLNLSTDQ

-733 NRKLNSL
+733 NRKLNGL
-740 GAGAGYGGRVA
+740 GAGAGYGGRA

-756 RTTKRGNTLGNSRT
+756 RTANSGNTRGS
-770 SNRLAGL
+770 SRLATL
-777 RAYENQIADRNSPTK
+777 RYHEEHIAD
-792 RANAGGRFGRL
+792 ANTTRQRAGGRKGSRIAGRF
-803 GKLGKL
+803 GKL
-809 SGLKGAGRFFRP
+809 SGFTGLKSAGRFFRP
-821 LDMAMQGVSL
+821 LDMAMQGMSL
-831 ASAMSGG
+831 ASAISQGSG
-838 TCTEIGATAGDML
+838 TDIGATAGDMV

-868 SVVPVIGTAIG
+868 SVVPIIGTAIG

-887 GMGGGSLGEWIGSKI
+887 GMGGGSLGEWIGGKL
-902 GTWFSDDKT
+902 GGWFSEDKT

-917 AVAKQSQQLQNNNK
+917 AIAKQSQQLQNNNK
-931 SMTFAPVLH
+931 SMTFAPTIH
-940 LTPTGNPAYDQQ
+940 LTPTGNSSYDQQ
-952 VSDQV
+952 LSDQV
-957 IARLKAEFAHGMMGN
+957 IERLKAEFGYSAMGN
-972 MDVVT
+972 MDVAT
-977 RADGSLTDKRG
+977 RADGSLGDKRG

>member
-1 MADSKISI
+1 MCC
-9 ALSAVDKF
+9 
-17 TKPAKNIIQTA
+17 
-28 GKLEHQITQTDQH
+28 
-41 LKGLS
+41 
-46 DQQSLITR
+46 LI
-54 FKKLTAGLDQTR
+54 
-66 AAMKQAAQQTNQLKQ
+66 
-81 NQTNAKAALAQHT
+81 
-94 KDLAQAERNVIK
+94 
-106 LAEAQGAQS
+106 
-115 QQLAQAKQHVK
+115 
-126 ELTQAQSAATKQR
+126 R
-139 SAELANAQ
+139 SA
-147 KQALNA
+147 
-153 AKAYGAESKQAKVAT
+153 
-168 AKVKQLTS
+168 
-176 AKAAA
+176 
-181 AKQQAI
+181 I
-187 ELANAQ
+187 
-193 QNAQKAAA
+193 
-201 AYGAH
+201 
-206 SQQVK
+206 
-211 AATAKVQQLTQAK
+211 AK
-224 KAAEKAYKQEQA
+224 KQE
-236 QLKNAQLKS
+236 
-245 TQLTNA
+245 
-251 YGKQAKELG
+251 
-260 GLKRDM
+260 
-266 SSAGIKMNSLG
+266 
-277 AQELKLAKQTDQASQ
+277 
-292 ALDRQKA
+292 
-299 KLQKIQTLKGRI
+299 
-311 ADRNAQKSELI
+311 
-322 GQAVGLTLK
+322 
-331 AAPLI
+331 
-336 MAGKR
+336 
-341 AVDYENTFADVKKVV
+341 
-356 NFTDQKEE
+356 
-364 AQYRTEMMKLAGRLG
+364 
-379 VEQKGIADI
+379 GIADI
-388 VTAAGQSGIEKDQLL
+388 VTAAGQSGIEKSQLL

-414 AWDVSAEEAGSTL
+414 AWYVSAEEAGSTL
-427 ATWRAA
+427 AAWRAA
-433 MGLTQKH
+433 MGLTQKN
-440 ALDLADSTNY
+440 ALDLADATNY

-477 LNYNQTAALSASL
+477 LNYNQTATLSASL

-549 VMRGLQDVNATDR
+549 VMRGLKDVNATDR

-660 ANFAEA
+660 ADFAEA
-666 NPQLTSS
+666 NPQLASG

-701 RDRLNLG
+701 RDRFNLG
-708 KTKLNLSTDQ
+708 KTKLTSATDQ

-733 NRKLNSL
+733 NRKLNGL
-740 GAGAGYGGRVA
+740 GAGAGYGGIGG
-751 RRAGA
+751 RAG
-756 RTTKRGNTLGNSRT
+756 RNKRVGTRGKTQGNRERNSRIG
-770 SNRLAGL
+770 NRLAGL
-777 RAYENQIADRNSPTK
+777 RGYEDQISDRNNPSK
-792 RANAGGRFGRL
+792 RASAGGRFGKL

-809 SGLKGAGRFFRP
+809 GALKGAGRFFRP

-838 TCTEIGATAGDML
+838 SGTEIGATAGDMV

-868 SVVPVIGTAIG
+868 SVVPIIGTAIG
-879 GLVGSIAG
+879 GIVGSIAG
-887 GMGGGSLGEWIGSKI
+887 GMGGGALGEWIGSNI
-902 GTWFSDDKT
+902 GTWFEDDKT

-917 AVAKQSQQLQNNNK
+917 AIAQQTKQLQSNYKN
-931 SMTFAPVLH
+931 MTFAPTIH

-957 IARLKAEFAHGMMGN
+957 IERLKAEFAQGMMGN
-972 MDVVT
+972 MDVAT
-977 RADGSLTDKRG
+977 RADGSLTDKK
-988 S
+988 SS

>member
-1 MADSKISI
+1 VADQKISI

-17 TKPAKNIIQTA
+17 SKPFNNAMQTA
-28 GKLEHQITQTDQH
+28 GKLEDQVEQTNGQ
-41 LKGLS
+41 LKSLG
-46 DQQSLITR
+46 DQQQTIAR
-54 FKKLTAGLDQTR
+54 FKTLTARLDDTKR
-66 AAMKQAAQQTNQLKQ
+66 AMAQARKETDALKHSETSAKAIVKQHTVELANAEKTVLQAAQ
-81 NQTNAKAALAQHT
+81 AY
-94 KDLAQAERNVIK
+94 
-106 LAEAQGAQS
+106 GAQS
-115 QQLAQAKQHVK
+115 QQVK
-126 ELTQAQSAATKQR
+126 T
-139 SAELANAQ
+139 
-147 KQALNA
+147 
-153 AKAYGAESKQAKVAT
+153 AT
-168 AKVKQLTS
+168 AKVKELT
-176 AKAAA
+176 K
-181 AKQQAI
+181 
-187 ELANAQ
+187 
-193 QNAQKAAA
+193 
-201 AYGAH
+201 
-206 SQQVK
+206 
-211 AATAKVQQLTQAK
+211 AK
-224 KAAEKAYKQEQA
+224 KAAEQSYKKEKATLQSAEQA
-236 QLKNAQLKS
+236 SKRVTTS
-245 TQLTNA
+245 
-251 YGKQAKELG
+251 YSRQAKELG
-260 GLKRDM
+260 GLRKDM
-266 SSAGIKMNSLG
+266 ASAGLKMNSLG
-277 AQELKLAKQTDQASQ
+277 AQELKLARQTDKASQ
-292 ALDRQKA
+292 ALDRQQA
-299 KLQKIQTLKGRI
+299 KLKKIQTLKGRI
-311 ADRNAQKSELI
+311 ADRNAQKGELV
-322 GQAVGLTLK
+322 GQAVGLVIKT
-331 AAPLI
+331 APLI

-341 AVDYENTFADVKKVV
+341 AVEYENTFADVKKVV
-356 NFTDQKEE
+356 NFSDKKEE
-364 AQYRTEMMKLAGRLG
+364 AQYRTDMMKLAGRLG
-379 VEQKGIADI
+379 VQQEGIADI

-403 QFAESATKMSV
+403 DFAQAATKMSV
-414 AWDVSAEEAGSTL
+414 AWDVSSEEAGSTL

-433 MGLTQKH
+433 MGLTQKK

-477 LNYNQTAALSASL
+477 LSYNQTAALSASL

-495 TQEVAATALKN
+495 KEETAATALKN

-526 RIGFNAEELA
+526 RIGFDSEQLA
-536 DMMQQDAQGTLVE
+536 AMMQQDAQGTLVE
-549 VMRGLQDVNATDR
+549 VMRGLQGVNAQDR

-600 NQADRT
+600 NQADRA

-660 ANFAEA
+660 ADFAEA
-666 NPQLTSS
+666 NPQLASG

-701 RDRLNLG
+701 RDRFNLG
-708 KTKLNLSTDQ
+708 KTKLTSATDQ

-733 NRKLNSL
+733 NRKLNGL
-740 GAGAGYGGRVA
+740 GAGAGGGYGGR
-751 RRAGA
+751 RGRGA
-756 RTTKRGNTLGNSRT
+756 RGKTLGNSRGR
-770 SNRLAGL
+770 NRLAGL
-777 RAYENQIADRNSPTK
+777 RGYEDNLSSRVKPAR
-792 RANAGGRFGRL
+792 RGRFRL
-803 GKLGKL
+803 GKYGRLAGLL
-809 SGLKGAGRFFRP
+809 SGGAALSMFSGSANATDLAMTGADLAGAAGGLSSMLPMGGMAGGMLKGAGKLFRP
-821 LDMAMQGVSL
+821 LDIALQGAGL
-831 ASAMSGG
+831 ASAVSQGNS
-838 TCTEIGATAGDML
+838 TQIGATAGDMA
-851 GGMGGAAAG
+851 GGLGGAAAG

-879 GLVGSIAG
+879 GLIGSIAG
-887 GMGGGSLGEWIGSKI
+887 GMGGGALGEWIGGNI
-902 GTWFSDDKT
+902 GSWFSEDKT

-917 AVAKQSQQLQNNNK
+917 AIAKQSQQLQNNNK
-931 SMTFAPVLH
+931 SMTFAPTIH

-957 IARLKAEFAHGMMGN
+957 IERLKAEFAQGMMGN
-972 MDVVT
+972 MDVAT
-977 RADGSLTDKRG
+977 RADGSLTDKRT